1 MVHSVDSALPQQP
14 AKPKSKG
21 GARAKRYLRRG
32 ITYILALML
41 GLIFMMPFFWA
52 VFSAFKD
59 PYEVIAYP
67 PKLLPTKWRFENFY
81 TVWTTVPFAQWTLN
95 TFFVCIMAVIGQVTT
110 ATLVAYGFSRFRF
123 PGRDKLFL
131 LVLSTMMIPMQV
143 TLIPTFLMF
152 RVFGWLNTLKP
163 LFIPSYFGGGAF
175 FIFLLRQ
182 FLLTIPRD
190 LDEAAKIDGAG
201 SLRVLLR
208 VILPLAK
215 PAILTVVI
223 FSFMGHWQ
231 DFLGP
236 LFYLNSTEKFTLSL
250 GLRFFSMLPMSGR
263 PTNHLLMAASIQMTI
278 PVLLIFFFTQKYF
291 VQGIVTTGLKM

>member
-1 MVHSVDSALPQQP
+1 MAQSTGATLLSARGR
-14 AKPKSKG
+14 ARKKG
-21 GARAKRYLRRG
+21 GVRVRRYIRRG
-32 ITYILALML
+32 VTYALALLL
-41 GLIFMMPFFWA
+41 GLVFMMPFFWA

-67 PKLLPTKWRFENFY
+67 PRLLPTKWRFENFV

-95 TFFVCIMAVIGQVTT
+95 TFFVCLTAVLGQVST

-152 RVFGWLNTLKP
+152 RLIGWLNTLKP
-163 LFIPSYFGGGAF
+163 LIIPSYFGGGAF

-201 SLRVLLR
+201 SFRVLLQ
-208 VILPLAK
+208 VVLPLAK
-215 PAILTVVI
+215 PAILTVTI

-231 DFLGP
+231 DFLAP
-236 LFYLNSTEKFTLSL
+236 LFYLNSPEKFTLSL
-250 GLRFFSMLPMSGR
+250 GLRYFSMLPMSGR
-263 PTNHLLMAASIQMTI
+263 PTNHLLMAASIQMTV
-278 PVLLIFFFTQKYF
+278 PVLLLFFFTQKYF